1 MPVETPRD
9 WTDRAEDDGLYAIAC
24 ALMALT
30 RAMDRLGNA
39 DAMSSPSTCSF
50 LDKGALCELLH
61 AR

>member
-39 DAMSSPSTCSF
+39 DAMSFPFHLQFFGQGS
-50 LDKGALCELLH
+50 AV
-61 AR
+61 